1 VILDV
6 AKTVVGLAMLLGGG
20 ELLVRGASRLAR
32 SLGVSPLAVGL
43 TVVAFGTSA
52 PELAVNVLAALRDS
66 GDLSFGN
73 IVGSNLANIGLIFGL
88 AALFRPLPMENVVVR
103 REIPMMLLATA
114 AAMAM
119 AFDHWF
125 GDEPTFFARGDG
137 FVLLLFFV
145 VFLYY
150 TVGDLLRNRRNHVVD
165 ALPLPRNVSEA
176 AERTVVTDL
185 VLAGLGLSL
194 LFLGADLAVE
204 GSTAL
209 ALALGVPEA
218 VIGLTLVAVGTSLPE
233 LAATGVAV
241 WRNEAAMAVGNVVG
255 SNIFNLLLVGGVTSL
270 VRPIPIPAGGVGDL
284 VMLALLSLALWIVS
298 YSRRQ
303 VVRIEGG
310 ALLLVYILYM
320 TFRTLG

>member
-1 VILDV
+1 MLDV
-6 AKTVVGLAMLLGGG
+6 VKTVVGLALLLGGG

-66 GDLSFGN
+66 GELSFGN

-88 AALFRPLPMENVVVR
+88 AALVRPIPMENVVVR
-103 REIPMMLLATA
+103 REIPMMMLATV
-114 AAMAM
+114 AAMGM

-125 GDEPTFFARGDG
+125 DDEPTFFARSDG

-150 TVGDLLRNRRNHVVD
+150 TVGDLLRVRRNNHR
-165 ALPLPRNVSEA
+165 ALAATLPRNVPETL
-176 AERTVVTDL
+176 EPTVVTDL
-185 VLAGLGLSL
+185 VLAALGLSL

-204 GSTAL
+204 GSTSL

-218 VIGLTLVAVGTSLPE
+218 VVGLTLIAVGTSLPE

-241 WRNEAAMAVGNVVG
+241 WRGEAAMAVGNVVG

-270 VRPIPIPAGGVGDL
+270 VRPIPIPGGGIGDL
-284 VMLALLSLALWIVS
+284 VMLGLLSLALWGVS
-298 YSRRQ
+298 LSRGG
-303 VVRIEGG
+303 VVRAEGA
-310 ALLLVYILYM
+310 ALLLAYIAYM